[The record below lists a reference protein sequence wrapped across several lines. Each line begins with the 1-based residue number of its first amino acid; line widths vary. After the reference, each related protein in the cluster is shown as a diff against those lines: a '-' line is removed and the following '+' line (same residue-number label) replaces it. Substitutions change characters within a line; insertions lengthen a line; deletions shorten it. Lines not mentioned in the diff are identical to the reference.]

1 MDGRQDAREDI
12 VARCGSNTIV
22 TQEMAMASTRSYLQ
36 QRRHLDWLSDG
47 ARASLVELV
56 NDSELFG
63 RLSIDALR
71 SDCAENICLGSAKE
85 IGRWLIVVDVS
96 STLPVMAV
104 NGFGGSA
111 HLVCQV
117 DGLFLLRGTIDKE
130 GETAMSILML

>member
-71 SDCAENICLGSAKE
+71 SDCAEYICLGSAKE
-85 IGRWLIVVDVS
+85 IGRWLMVFDVS
-96 STLPVMAV
+96 STLPVMALDC
-104 NGFGGSA
+104 FEGSA
-111 HLVCQV
+111 HLVCQI
-117 DGLFLLRGTIDKE
+117 DGLFLLRGTIDKK
-130 GETAMSILML
+130 ARSR

>member
-12 VARCGSNTIV
+12 VALCSSNTIV
-22 TQEMAMASTRSYLQ
+22 MQETTMASTRSYLQ

-71 SDCAENICLGSAKE
+71 SDCAEYICLGSAKE
-85 IGRWLIVVDVS
+85 IGRWLMVFDVS
-96 STLPVMAV
+96 STLPVMAL

-111 HLVCQV
+111 HLVCQI
-117 DGLFLLRGTIDKE
+117 DGLFLLRGTIDKK
-130 GETAMSILML
+130 ARSR